1 MNLYEHTGL
10 GRHLDVRLLSNRV
23 AVAVTALVGV
33 VAFAA
38 RWVFVA
44 DFDLLADG
52 YAAGATAVGVFLAWA
67 AARELDP
74 DRPGVA
80 TIAMVVAAGLALLG
94 SPAPAVV
101 GIALLAFRILVGSVG
116 TRLRPADIAVLLGA
130 AAYAGTRPEA
140 WPAAAALVVAT
151 AMTRPTRNAAL
162 PIGLGAAAILGALVS
177 SAAPA
182 FAAPSATTL
191 ALLGVTAAATALS
204 WRVPAVGSTDDRGVK
219 RISTG
224 SVVAARLLA
233 AAVVVVTATFSGG
246 AVAVTPIVASLAA
259 VALPLRH
266 TATPSPELEL
276 VA

>member
-1 MNLYEHTGL
+1 VNLYEHTGL

-23 AVAVTALVGV
+23 AVAVTALVGII
-33 VAFAA
+33 AFAA
-38 RWVFVA
+38 RWLFTA

-67 AARELDP
+67 IARELDP
-74 DRPGVA
+74 DRPRVA
-80 TIAMVVAAGLALLG
+80 TIAMVLAAGLTLLG
-94 SPAPAVV
+94 TPAPAVA

-151 AMTRPTRNAAL
+151 AMTRPTKNAAL
-162 PIGLGAAAILGALVS
+162 PIGLGATAILGALVS

-182 FAAPSATTL
+182 FASLSATSF
-191 ALLGVTAAATALS
+191 ALLGATAAAIALA
-204 WRVPAVGSTDDRGVK
+204 WRVPAVASTDDRGSK

-233 AAVVVVTATFSGG
+233 TAVVVGTMTFSGG
-246 AVAVTPIVASLAA
+246 AAAVTPIVASLAA
-259 VALPLRH
+259 VALPLRRA
-266 TATPSPELEL
+266 TTPSPEVEL
-276 VA
+276 AA